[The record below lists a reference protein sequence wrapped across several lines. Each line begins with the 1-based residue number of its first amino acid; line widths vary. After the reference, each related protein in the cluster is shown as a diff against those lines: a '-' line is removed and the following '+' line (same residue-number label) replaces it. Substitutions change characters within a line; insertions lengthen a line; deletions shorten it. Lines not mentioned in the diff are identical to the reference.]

1 MPPPLLVV
9 TNGRAGSAED
19 AAVDAALRVLR
30 GATDVLVRPCTDA
43 DELGE
48 LVADREGRMLVV
60 AGGDGSLHVLVQ
72 TLHDRGE
79 LTPDEPMGLLPM
91 GTGNDLARSLSVP
104 LDPAGAAHAL
114 LGGRPQRLDLLTDE
128 DGGVVVNA
136 VHAGVGAEAAHRA
149 ARLKGLLGPTAYAV
163 GGVAA
168 GATTTGWKVAVTV
181 DGTTL
186 HDGDDRVLMVAVANG
201 RTVGGGT
208 PLAPGARVDDGLAD
222 VVVSLAT
229 GPVQRVAYAGD
240 LRDGDHVDRDDV
252 LTTRGREVV
261 VRGEEFP
268 LNADGEL
275 SGPYTERRWTVV
287 PAAWSLIVGSAPA
300 AAAGGS
306 PTAGGR

>member
-19 AAVDAALRVLR
+19 AAVDAALAVLR
-30 GATDVLVRPCTDA
+30 PATDVVVRPCTDA

-48 LVADREGRMLVV
+48 LVADRAGRTLVV

-79 LTPDEPMGLLPM
+79 LTPDEPIGLLPM
-91 GTGNDLARSLSVP
+91 GTGNDLARSLGIP
-104 LDPAGAAHAL
+104 LDPTRAAQAL
-114 LGGRPQRLDLLTDE
+114 LRGRPQRLDLLLDG

-149 ARLKGLLGPTAYAV
+149 ARLKGVLGPTAYAV

-181 DGTTL
+181 DGVAL
-186 HDGDDRVLMVAVANG
+186 HDGEDRVLMVAVANG

-208 PLAPGARVDDGLAD
+208 PLAPAARVDDGLAD

-240 LRDGDHVDRDDV
+240 LREGEHVDRDDV
-252 LTTRGREVV
+252 LTARGREVV

-287 PAAWSLIVGSAPA
+287 PAAWSLIVSSAA
-300 AAAGGS
+300 EAAGDD
-306 PTAGGR
+306 T